1 MDAWQA
7 IDVLFN
13 GISDISEQWEGDN
26 ERLWAMESFKDS
38 SLGFIGPST
47 ARSAGQHFTR

>member
-7 IDVLFN
+7 IDVLLD
-13 GISDISEQWEGDN
+13 GTSVISELWEADN
-26 ERLWAMESFKDS
+26 ERLCAMESFKDS